1 MEERALIL
9 LGILMAQS
17 QHGYQ
22 INEFIEKNL
31 SNMTDMK
38 KATAYNML
46 EKLSALGHI
55 DVHIEQEGNRPP
67 RKVYSVN
74 EEGTQYFLELLRRN
88 LESMGKKNDPIDIGL
103 MFLDYLPLEEAIV
116 CLEARLSKLYKRIA
130 YQEKVP
136 SHGSGSGVDLS
147 IERNLV
153 MLQAECEWLT
163 SVISRL
169 QNK

>member
-46 EKLSALGHI
+46 EKLSTLGHV

-74 EEGTQYFLELLRRN
+74 ESGTKYFLELLREN
-88 LESMGKKNDPIDIGL
+88 LESERKTNDPTDIGL
-103 MFLDYLPLEEAIV
+103 MFIDYLPLHEAIA
-116 CLEARLSKLYKRIA
+116 CLETRLSKLNNRIS
-130 YQEKVP
+130 YQEQVP
-136 SHGSGSGVDLS
+136 SHGNGSGVDLAV
-147 IERNLV
+147 ERNLV
-153 MLQAECEWLT
+153 LLRAECSWLT
-163 SVISRL
+163 SIIHRFRS
-169 QNK
+169 K